1 MIEVNHHSLVRFS
14 KVKVKL
20 SRSVGR
26 PFQFANFIFICIPFS
41 FLLVQVV
48 YSLPWGLMLP
58 QTLLEG
64 GADPDHGA
72 PSAMEAIV
80 LFKQEDKWRAKFENA
95 PGKGKADST

>member
-1 MIEVNHHSLVRFS
+1 M
-14 KVKVKL
+14 
-20 SRSVGR
+20 
-26 PFQFANFIFICIPFS
+26 QT
-41 FLLVQVV
+41 
-48 YSLPWGLMLP
+48 

-95 PGKGKADST
+95 PGKGKADSR